1 MKNRFLISEEEKS
14 RILGMHLN
22 EQGNPLSNST
32 LNTTGNG
39 LNITSKIPKIVSSA
53 TPEQKKLIDGANSWI
68 ESNKNNIPKTAD
80 EITKFLDDQ
89 VTQKKLTP
97 ESLPYIK
104 AAIQSQG
111 KITFKPEEMGGQPTQ
126 QQPTQQQPT
135 QQPSSTF
142 KMGVKNDKVTQIQTK
157 LNEKFKAG
165 LVADGL
171 WGPKTA
177 AAVAKYLPQLK
188 QPVTNTTPNTTTDDD
203 TLV

>member
-53 TPEQKKLIDGANSWI
+53 TPEQKKLIDGVNSWI

-126 QQPTQQQPT
+126 QQPTQQ
-135 QQPSSTF
+135 PSSTF

-165 LVADGL
+165 LTPDGF

-188 QPVTNTTPNTTTDDD
+188 QPVTNTTTDDD

>member
-14 RILGMHLN
+14 RILGLH
-22 EQGNPLSNST
+22 EQST
-32 LNTTGNG
+32 SIYPN
-39 LNITSKIPKIVSSA
+39 IPKFNIPSA
-53 TPEQKKLIDGANSWI
+53 NQKLIDDANKWLTD
-68 ESNKNNIPKTAD
+68 NQNILKYNV
-80 EITKFLDDQ
+80 DQ
-89 VTQKKLTP
+89 VNEILNGKVTGGEITP

-111 KITFKPEEMGGQPTQ
+111 KITFKPEEMGG
-126 QQPTQQQPT
+126 QPTQQQPT

-165 LVADGL
+165 LVPDGL

-188 QPVTNTTPNTTTDDD
+188 QPVTNTTTDDD

>member
-14 RILGMHLN
+14 RILGLH
-22 EQGNPLSNST
+22 EQST
-32 LNTTGNG
+32 SIYPN
-39 LNITSKIPKIVSSA
+39 IPKFNIPSA
-53 TPEQKKLIDGANSWI
+53 NQKLIDDANKWLTD
-68 ESNKNNIPKTAD
+68 NQNILKYNVDQVNEILNGKVTGG
-80 EITKFLDDQ
+80 EITS
-89 VTQKKLTP
+89 
-97 ESLPYIK
+97 EILPWIK
-104 AAIQSQG
+104 AAIQSQSQG

-126 QQPTQQQPT
+126 PQTTQV
-135 QQPSSTF
+135 QPSSTF

-165 LVADGL
+165 LVVDGL